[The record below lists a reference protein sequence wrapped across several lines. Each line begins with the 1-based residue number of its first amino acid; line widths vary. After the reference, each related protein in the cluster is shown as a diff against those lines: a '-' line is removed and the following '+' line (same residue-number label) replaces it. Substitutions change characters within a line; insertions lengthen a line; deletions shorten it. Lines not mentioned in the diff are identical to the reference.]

1 MTMIIKILITT
12 AAMAGISGLLSILLV
27 IAERYLANYGECKII
42 INDEKELN
50 VNGGATLLATLNSQ
64 KIFLPSACGGR
75 GTCGYCKCKVTEGV
89 GPLLPTEAPLLN
101 AEEIENKIR
110 LSCQVKVK
118 QDIKI
123 EIPEQL
129 FNIKEF
135 KAEVERIK
143 DLTYDIKLV
152 RLKLIEPNNIN
163 FKAGQYVQL
172 HTNPYN
178 GVKESIS
185 RAYSIASPNNEKNYI
200 ELMVRLVPEG
210 ICTTWVHQYLNEK
223 EIVKL
228 VGPMGDFYLRDGKGE
243 IIMIAG
249 GSGMAPIVSLLE
261 EIANKKIERKITY
274 FFGAVTKKDLFYSK
288 EMAKLQ
294 KKIEGFTYVP
304 ALSQP
309 DPTDN
314 WQGATGLI
322 TEPLENYLKD
332 KGTSKIQGYLCGSP
346 GMINA
351 CVNVFNKYD
360 IKKDSIFF
368 DPFA

>member
-1 MTMIIKILITT
+1 MIIRILITT

-110 LSCQVKVK
+110 LSCQVKIK
-118 QDIKI
+118 QDVKI
-123 EIPEQL
+123 EIPEEL

-135 KAEVERIK
+135 RAEVERIIE
-143 DLTYDIKLV
+143 LTYDIKLL
-152 RLKLIEPNNIN
+152 RLKLVEPKQIS

-172 HTNPYN
+172 YTNPYN
-178 GVKESIS
+178 GVKDSIS
-185 RAYSIASPNNEKNYI
+185 RAYSIASPIYEKNYV
-200 ELMVRLVPEG
+200 ELMVRLIPEG
-210 ICTTWVHQYLNEK
+210 FCTTWVHQYLNEK
-223 EIVKL
+223 EIVKFI
-228 VGPMGDFYLRDGKGE
+228 GPMGDFYLRDGKGE
-243 IIMIAG
+243 IIMVAG
-249 GSGMAPIVSLLE
+249 GSGMAPMVSILE
-261 EIANKKIERKITY
+261 DIANRKIERKVTY
-274 FFGAVTKKDLFYSK
+274 FFGAVTKKDLFYTK
-288 EMAKLQ
+288 EMANLQ
-294 KKIEGFTYVP
+294 KRIENFKFVP

-309 DPTDN
+309 AAEDN
-314 WQGATGLI
+314 WQGETGLI
-322 TEPLENYLKD
+322 TETLEKYLKD
-332 KGTSKIQGYLCGSP
+332 KDTSKIQGYLCGSP
-346 GMINA
+346 GMVNA
-351 CVNVFNKYD
+351 CIDVFKKYGVNSDN
-360 IKKDSIFF
+360 IFF